1 MYFETLH
8 QADTF
13 DPLVDPEVYSS
24 CYDTDLDEDT
34 GFGSL
39 IYDRVNG
46 DSASAVNLIEVEDIL
61 HKRDETVTS
70 VLPSINEGLETDR
83 VRRHSI
89 DARSTDSN
97 GTLKDSCEA
106 PKSLSSQNSQDSSR
120 DSNDSSQRVR
130 RKLSA
135 EGRKKAIRDKP
146 KEANLKTTVV
156 QSRSK
161 EKPVSRVHYHQP
173 VASTAKRSINSGLPQ
188 RIVVGAEDTHYVEL
202 PSTLKSMKIA
212 SHSNSSSRP
221 TAPQVLSQPRYCY
234 PTLGTH
240 QSATPMV
247 SHNRYASQP
256 VTTMRTT
263 HSNEFEA
270 KPSAYKMPVY
280 GARGPSS
287 QHRYLGFV

>member
-13 DPLVDPEVYSS
+13 DPLVDPEVYS
-24 CYDTDLDEDT
+24 CYETDLDEDT

-46 DSASAVNLIEVEDIL
+46 DSASAVNLIEVEDVL
-61 HKRDETVTS
+61 HKRDGTVTS
-70 VLPSINEGLETDR
+70 VLQSINEGLETEH

-97 GTLKDSCEA
+97 GTLKDSSET
-106 PKSLSSQNSQDSSR
+106 PKSLSSQNSQDSGR
-120 DSNDSSQRVR
+120 DSNDSSQRAR
-130 RKLSA
+130 RKLSS
-135 EGRKKAIRDKP
+135 EGRNKAIRDKP
-146 KEANLKTTVV
+146 KETNLKTTVV

-161 EKPVSRVHYHQP
+161 EKPASRVP
-173 VASTAKRSINSGLPQ
+173 VASTAKRSTNSGLPQ
-188 RIVVGAEDTHYVEL
+188 RIVVGAQDTHYVEL
-202 PSTLKSMKIA
+202 PNTLKSMKIA
-212 SHSNSSSRP
+212 SHSNSSRP
-221 TAPQVLSQPRYCY
+221 TAPQVLSQPRYY
-234 PTLGTH
+234 PTLGAH

-256 VTTMRTT
+256 VTTLRTT

-270 KPSAYKMPVY
+270 KPSACKMPVY